1 VNTLELREDEMNRRT
16 FNTLLAGSI
25 AASTG
30 AWGRGAPLKFALYAS
45 VGPELVLYSVDVDGA
60 DLQRRSSIELRGNV
74 QYAWPHPSRQFFYVV
89 SSNGEPGG
97 GDAAKGD
104 MHVATALRVGPDGA
118 LLPHGTPVQLPS
130 RPIHTSVDG
139 SGRFLLIA
147 YNDPS
152 NVTVNRLDSDGTIGA
167 AVIQQQKPD
176 AGIYAHQVR
185 TTPGNRT
192 VTLVTRGNNPSAG
205 HGEDPGA
212 LKVFAFA
219 DGQLRKLQSLAPN
232 NGYGFGPRHL
242 DFHRALPFVY
252 VSLERQNRLYTYGL
266 AADGKLSPEPLFM
279 KSSLADSGN
288 SRPGQGAGT
297 VHVHPNGR
305 FLYQA
310 NRNASVTDFR
320 GQKVFAGGENNM
332 AVWAI
337 DQRTGEPSLIQTIDG
352 RGIQL
357 RTFGIDPSG
366 RLLIAASIQP
376 LLIRNSDSVANL
388 SAGLTLYR
396 IGDDGKLSFARK
408 HDVDTAKGTQFWS
421 GVVPLA

>member
-1 VNTLELREDEMNRRT
+1 MNRRT
-16 FNTLLAGSI
+16 FNSLLAGSI

-30 AWGRGAPLKFALYAS
+30 ASGKSSPPKFAFYAS
-45 VGPELVLYSVDVDGA
+45 VGPEMVLYGVDVEA
-60 DLQRRSSIELRGNV
+60 AEIQRRGSVALAANV
-74 QYAWPHPSRQFFYVV
+74 QYAWPHPSRQFLYVV
-89 SSNGEPGG
+89 SSNGQPGG

-104 MHVATALRVGPDGA
+104 THVATALRVAPDGA
-118 LLPHGTPVQLPS
+118 LSLHGTPARLPS

-139 SGRFLLIA
+139 SGQFLFIA

-152 NVTVNRLDSDGTIGA
+152 NITVNQLNPDGTIGA
-167 AVIQQQKPD
+167 VVVQQQKPD
-176 AGIYAHQVR
+176 AGIYAHQIR
-185 TTPGNRT
+185 TTPTNRT
-192 VTLVTRGNNPSAG
+192 AILVTRGNNPSG
-205 HGEDPGA
+205 DHGEDPGA
-212 LKVFAFA
+212 LKVFAFE

-242 DFHRALPFVY
+242 DFHPKLPFVY

-266 AADGKLSPEPLFM
+266 AADGRLSPEPLFM
-279 KSSLADSGN
+279 KTSLADPGN
-288 SRPGQGAGT
+288 PRPGQGAGT

-310 NRNASVTDFR
+310 NRNANVTDFR

-332 AVWAI
+332 AVWSI
-337 DQRTGEPSLIQTIDG
+337 DQKTGEPTLIQTIDG

-376 LLIRNSDSVANL
+376 LLIRNGEAVTNL
-388 SAGLTLYR
+388 SAGLSLYR
-396 IGDDGKLSFARK
+396 IGDDGKLAFARK

-421 GVVPLA
+421 GVIPLA